1 MKRDTILI
9 FEDNEIDRAIL
20 VELFQSEYKILE
32 AANGKEGIA
41 LLNTHFASIAIVLLD
56 NFMPEMDGFAVL
68 EHVKEKNIPNK
79 IPFIMITGETS
90 TELEIKGY
98 EYGIVSYIT
107 KPYQVDVVKQV
118 VHNAIGWFQ
127 YKTQLEMMVK
137 KQNINIQKQNS
148 VLRQQTK
155 KLNHVNEILIDS
167 LSNIVEFRNMESK
180 QHIKRIREYAM
191 CLGKSVMKLYPEYE
205 LTPEKL
211 VQIGWASSLHDIGKI
226 AIPDSIILKPAK
238 LTPDEFELIKSHT
251 TKGAEIIQQRV
262 QLNDRAIY
270 EYAYDI
276 ARHHH
281 EKYDGKGYPDGL
293 KGDEISIAAQIV
305 SLVDVYDALTSK
317 RVYKIAVRFHRSFS
331 KRLQRLNRGLNIC
344 LRCIGM
350 RTDCAAIGGSQ
361 KEEKTC
367 YSSIT
372 LNAPPVRRQ
381 KNGWTGTAL
390 LIRSVISWKTTL
402 LTRN

>member
-9 FEDNEIDRAIL
+9 FEDNAIDRSIL
-20 VELFQSEYKILE
+20 AELFRSEYKILE
-32 AANGKEGIA
+32 AENGKEGIA
-41 LLNTHFASIAIVLLD
+41 LLNAHFASIAIGLLD
-56 NFMPEMDGFAVL
+56 NIMPVMDGFAVL
-68 EHVKEKNIPNK
+68 ECLKEKNIVNK
-79 IPFIMITGETS
+79 VPFIMVTGETS
-90 TELEIKGY
+90 PELERKGY
-98 EYGIVSYIT
+98 EYGIVSYVK
-107 KPYQVDVVKQV
+107 KPYQPDVVKQV
-118 VHNAIGWFQ
+118 VHNAIGWFK
-127 YKTQLEMMVK
+127 YKMQLELMVK

-180 QHIKRIREYAM
+180 QHIKRIREYSL

-238 LTPDEFELIKSHT
+238 LTKDEFELIKSHT
-251 TKGAEIIQQRV
+251 TKGSEIIQHRV
-262 QLNDRAIY
+262 RLNDRAIF

-317 RVYKIAVRFHRSFS
+317 RVYKVAYESDKAYQMILNGHSGAFSPKLLKAFAEVKPRFES
-331 KRLQRLNRGLNIC
+331 
-344 LRCIGM
+344 
-350 RTDCAAIGGSQ
+350 
-361 KEEKTC
+361 
-367 YSSIT
+367 
-372 LNAPPVRRQ
+372 
-381 KNGWTGTAL
+381 L
-390 LIRSVISWKTTL
+390 LAMYRDED
-402 LTRN
+402 

>member
-20 VELFQSEYKILE
+20 VELFQADYKILE

-41 LLNTHFASIAIVLLD
+41 LLDNNFASIAIVLLD
-56 NFMPEMDGFAVL
+56 NLMPVMDGFTVL
-68 EHVKEKNIPNK
+68 ENLKDKNVLSK
-79 IPFIMITGETS
+79 IPFIMITGES
-90 TELEIKGY
+90 SPELERKGY
-98 EYGIVSYIT
+98 EYGIVSYIK

-127 YKTQLEMMVK
+127 YKMQLEMMVK
-137 KQNINIQKQNS
+137 KQNISIQQQNS

-180 QHIKRIREYAM
+180 QHIKRIREYSM
-191 CLGKSVMKLYPEYE
+191 CLGKSVMKLYPEHE

-226 AIPDSIILKPAK
+226 AIPDTIILKPAK

-251 TKGAEIIQQRV
+251 TKGSEIIQHRV
-262 QLNDRAIY
+262 HLNDRAIY

-317 RVYKIAVRFHRSFS
+317 RVYKMAYESDKAYQMILNGHSGTFSPKLLKAFTEVKSSFEH
-331 KRLQRLNRGLNIC
+331 LLA
-344 LRCIGM
+344 M
-350 RTDCAAIGGSQ
+350 
-361 KEEKTC
+361 
-367 YSSIT
+367 YSDED
-372 LNAPPVRRQ
+372 
-381 KNGWTGTAL
+381 
-390 LIRSVISWKTTL
+390 
-402 LTRN
+402 